1 MFKKLWNFVRHILG
15 KLIPEYTV
23 TPLVCTLLFQVV
35 VYSGTKLFMG
45 NATYHNFESAL
56 DLATPFLPWTIIIY
70 TGAFVFWYVSYVFIM
85 RSGKEN
91 AFRFLCAHTIALV
104 VIWLCFIFLP
114 TTNSRPTVEG
124 NSLWDWGMRLLYA
137 SDDPNNLFPSL
148 HCEMSWICSRGLDKS
163 KAPKWYK
170 LFAYIFTFM
179 IFISTLTTKQH
190 IIIDVLAGWAL
201 AEITFDCAKSKR
213 SCSPFT
219 DCMTGKTPTY
229 NKPGLPEQPWF
240 FCGIIS
246 LPLSGCRC
254 CLPESRWHPHRS
266 WHTRH
271 RCRKPSTCHRCRSRQ

>member
-1 MFKKLWNFVRHILG
+1 MGKQPTIILNLRWIWQRLSPG
-15 KLIPEYTV
+15 
-23 TPLVCTLLFQVV
+23 
-35 VYSGTKLFMG
+35 S
-45 NATYHNFESAL
+45 
-56 DLATPFLPWTIIIY
+56 IIIY

-104 VIWLCFIFLP
+104 VIWLCFLFLP

-163 KAPKWYK
+163 NAPKWYK
-170 LFAYIFTFM
+170 LFAYVFTFM

-201 AEITFDCAKSKR
+201 AEITFDLCKSKKVMQ
-213 SCSPFT
+213 PFYRLY
-219 DCMTGKTPTY
+219 DRE
-229 NKPGLPEQPWF
+229 NANV
-240 FCGIIS
+240 
-246 LPLSGCRC
+246 
-254 CLPESRWHPHRS
+254 
-266 WHTRH
+266 
-271 RCRKPSTCHRCRSRQ
+271 